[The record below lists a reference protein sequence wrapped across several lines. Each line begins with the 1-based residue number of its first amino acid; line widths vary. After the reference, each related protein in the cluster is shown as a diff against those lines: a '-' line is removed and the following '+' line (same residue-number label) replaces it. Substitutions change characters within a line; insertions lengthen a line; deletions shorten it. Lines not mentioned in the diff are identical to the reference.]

1 MRWAHKALL
10 QNLFAALPDPIG
22 PALYYR
28 MQRHFGGLRRPE
40 PMSRLQ
46 AGLRMA
52 ELLRQEGHDLT
63 GRRVLEIGTGH
74 QLNLPVALWLCGAAE
89 IMTVDVNRY
98 LKHELVREDLRQIAQ
113 RHEEVRKLFGASCA
127 DRLGRLMKLAERPPP
142 LAELLAAMNIR
153 YLAPADAAALPLAA
167 GSIDYHVSFAVLE
180 HITAPDLNAIL
191 REGLR
196 LLDGKGLFVHCI
208 DFSDHFSHADPGIT
222 SINFLQFSEEAWAG
236 YAGNRYMFHNR
247 LRLDEFLDLLELAGL
262 SPKRLETSIDVR
274 ALDILKQGFPL
285 HDRFRGKDPDT
296 LATGNAWV
304 VAAGR
309 VES

>member
-1 MRWAHKALL
+1 MRWTHKALL
-10 QNLFAALPDPIG
+10 QNLFARLPDPIG

-40 PMSRLQ
+40 PMSRLR

-52 ELLRQEGHDLT
+52 ELLRQEGHGIA

-74 QLNLPVALWLCGAAE
+74 QLNLPIALWLCGVAE
-89 IMTVDVNRY
+89 VMTVDRNRY
-98 LKHELVREDLRQIAQ
+98 LKHELIREDLRQIAA
-113 RHEEVRKLFGASCA
+113 RHEEVRELFGASCA
-127 DRLGRLMKLAERPPP
+127 LRLARLMEFAERPPP

-153 YLAPADAAALPLAA
+153 YLAPADAAALPLAT

-180 HITAPDLNAIL
+180 HIPAPDLSAIL

-196 LLDGKGLFVHCI
+196 LLDRDGLFAHCI
-208 DFSDHFSHADPGIT
+208 DFSDHFSHDDPGIT
-222 SINFLQFSEEAWAG
+222 SINFLQFSEQAWAG

-247 LRLDEFLDLLELAGL
+247 LRLDEFLALLDIAGL
-262 SPKRLETSIDVR
+262 SPKHMETSVDER
-274 ALDILKQGFPL
+274 ALDCLKQGFPL
-285 HDRFRGKDPDT
+285 HDRFRAKDPHT

>member
-1 MRWAHKALL
+1 MRWTHKALL
-10 QNLFAALPDPIG
+10 QNLFAGLPEPIG

-40 PMSRLQ
+40 PMSRLR

-52 ELLRQEGHDLT
+52 ELIRREGHDIA

-74 QLNLPVALWLCGAAE
+74 QLNLPIALWLCGAAE
-89 IMTVDVNRY
+89 VMTVDRNRY
-98 LKHELVREDLRQIAQ
+98 LKHELIREDLRQIAA
-113 RHEEVRKLFGASCA
+113 RHEHVRELFGAACA
-127 DRLGRLMKLAERPPP
+127 PRLARLMEMAERPPP
-142 LAELLAAMNIR
+142 LAELLATMNIR

-167 GSIDYHVSFAVLE
+167 GSIDFHVSFAVLE
-180 HITAPDLNAIL
+180 HIPVPDLGAIL

-196 LLDGKGLFVHCI
+196 LLDHNGLFVHCI
-208 DFSDHFSHADPGIT
+208 DFSDHFSHDDPGIT
-222 SINFLQFSEEAWAG
+222 AINFLQFSEDAWAG

-247 LRLDEFLDLLELAGL
+247 LRVDEFLALLATAGL
-262 SPKRLETSIDVR
+262 TKKHVETSVDER
-274 ALDILKQGFPL
+274 ALECLKQGFSL
-285 HDRFRGKDPDT
+285 HDRFRAKDPHT

-304 VAAGR
+304 VAAGY